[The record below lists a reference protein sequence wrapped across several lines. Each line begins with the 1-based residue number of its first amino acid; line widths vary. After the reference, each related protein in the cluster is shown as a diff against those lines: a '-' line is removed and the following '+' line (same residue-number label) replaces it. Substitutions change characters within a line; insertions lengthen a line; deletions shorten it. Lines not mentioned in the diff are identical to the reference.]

1 MRRILIDMRSEHK
14 QWPRFLS
21 AAVLATVVLCQVIG
35 TLCPMVPPVWGA
47 PASFQSAHAGHAM
60 GGTSMCQ
67 DSIPSSFTSF
77 KSFETH
83 SVALVDSVQPTSHSR
98 PTPWTNHPDDSLPAG
113 NGHSLLSRLST
124 FRI

>member
-1 MRRILIDMRSEHK
+1 MGRMLNSMQSE
-14 QWPRFLS
+14 QYRWPRFLS
-21 AAVLATVVLCQVIG
+21 ATVLAMVVLCQVIG
-35 TLCPMVPPVWGA
+35 TLCPMVPSVWGA
-47 PASFQSAHAGHAM
+47 STSFQSAHAGHTM
-60 GGTSMCQ
+60 GGTNMCQ

-83 SVALVDSVQPTSHSR
+83 SIPLTDAGQPASHFRQAL
-98 PTPWTNHPDDSLPAG
+98 WTNHPDDSLLAE